1 MTAIFKKELA
11 SYLHSVT
18 GWLFMA
24 ATIGF
29 FAMYASV
36 YNMLYGF
43 PYIAYPLDAIL
54 ILFLLQ
60 YRYCLCGL
68 WQTSGVRKQISFC

>member
-36 YNMLYGF
+36 YNMHMFACVYV
-43 PYIAYPLDAIL
+43 YDD
-54 ILFLLQ
+54 
-60 YRYCLCGL
+60 RC
-68 WQTSGVRKQISFC
+68 

>member
-43 PYIAYPLDAIL
+43 PYICLLYTSDAADE
-54 ILFLLQ
+54 Q
-60 YRYCLCGL
+60 
-68 WQTSGVRKQISFC
+68 